1 MDRQELYDIVREA
14 EIEAFDTWQNPP
26 KIVTD
31 SNRLNNYHTAFLVLH
46 FLSRAL
52 RPKDNEKRNQLQSKK
67 P

>member
-14 EIEAFDTWQNPP
+14 EIEAFDNWQRPP

-46 FLSRAL
+46 FLSNAL
-52 RPKDNEKRNQLQSKK
+52 RPKDDEKRDKL
-67 P
+67 PI

>member
-14 EIEAFDTWQNPP
+14 EIEAFDTWQKPSE
-26 KIVTD
+26 IVKE
-31 SNRLNNYHTAFLVLH
+31 NNMLNNYHTAFLVLH

-52 RPKDNEKRNQLQSKK
+52 RPKDNEKGNQLQSKK

>member
-26 KIVTD
+26 EIVKE
-31 SNRLNNYHTAFLVLH
+31 NNMLNNYHTAFLVLH

-52 RPKDNEKRNQLQSKK
+52 KTTKGE
-67 P
+67 